1 MAGFVYVY
9 AFADM
14 ESILIPEGQAALH
27 GGYKRGVFGGR
38 ATSAKR
44 SSKTAP
50 SGALAWSVRAVA
62 ELQFGPMRDF
72 NPVGW
77 LS

>member
-1 MAGFVYVY
+1 
-9 AFADM
+9 M
-14 ESILIPEGQAALH
+14 ESISMPEDQAALH
-27 GGYKRGVFGGR
+27 GGYKRGVPGGR
-38 ATSAKR
+38 ATSANR
-44 SSKTAP
+44 SSKAAL